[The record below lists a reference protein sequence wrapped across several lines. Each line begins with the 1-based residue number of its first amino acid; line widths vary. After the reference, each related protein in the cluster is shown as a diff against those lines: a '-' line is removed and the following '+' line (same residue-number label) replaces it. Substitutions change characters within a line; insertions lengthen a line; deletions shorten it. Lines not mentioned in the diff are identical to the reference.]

1 MILDR
6 ELIQKYKLAKQG
18 NQIDGVMLLPSCNGE
33 YIKHQDY
40 IREVTH
46 LKETIRRLQQTKEDL
61 IQSMVELNKTI
72 SDKDNEIQSYL
83 STIRQIDSFYKEK
96 LIKKEFEIT
105 AISDRLNNM
114 YLTTKDTIS

>member
-33 YIKHQDY
+33 YVKYSDH
-40 IREVTH
+40 V
-46 LKETIRRLQQTKEDL
+46 KEI
-61 IQSMVELNKTI
+61 
-72 SDKDNEIQSYL
+72 
-83 STIRQIDSFYKEK
+83 EK
-96 LIKKEFEIT
+96 LFTTICNKEFEIT